1 MIPPEPDL
9 LVVCSIRRWVAD
21 DLRAG
26 AGDRYRVLWDMG
38 LDVPDVGGAETVAWW
53 APAEHA
59 ARLLRASVCL
69 DLVAPGPAWLARV
82 PEALTGRPVWA
93 GRLADIADA
102 PAEGWSKPAEAKV
115 PGLPAA
121 WRSTEELLAA
131 AGAASFPLDGWV
143 QVSPVHLEL
152 VEEHRAFVL
161 VGMSDD
167 GSVVVATSPYLRADG
182 STYEL
187 GWEDDPSFD
196 HRGARSFAQD
206 VVDEM
211 ARDQPAAY
219 TLDVGKTAT
228 GRWVV
233 VEANPA
239 WCSGT
244 YGADLQAAADCV
256 VASSLTPSRDAPFAW
271 APDPYL
277 LGFAERQPLLRRRA
291 HVGAPDRS

>member
-1 MIPPEPDL
+1 
-9 LVVCSIRRWVAD
+9 VR
-21 DLRAG
+21 
-26 AGDRYRVLWDMG
+26 
-38 LDVPDVGGAETVAWW
+38 
-53 APAEHA
+53 
-59 ARLLRASVCL
+59 L

-82 PEALTGRPVWA
+82 PEALTGRPIWA

-115 PGLPAA
+115 PGFSAA

-131 AGAASFPLDGWV
+131 AGAAGFPLGGWV
-143 QVSPVHLEL
+143 QVSPVRLEL

-161 VGMSDD
+161 D
-167 GSVVVATSPYLRADG
+167 GSVVATSPYLRSDG

-211 ARDQPAAY
+211 AEDQPVAY
-219 TLDVGKTAT
+219 TLDVGKTSS

-239 WCSGT
+239 WSSGA
-244 YGADLQAAADCV
+244 YGADLRAVADAVV
-256 VASSLTPSRDAPFAW
+256 VASLTPSRDAPFPW
-271 APDPYL
+271 VPDAYL
-277 LGFAERQPLLRRRA
+277 LGVAERQPLLRRRA
-291 HVGAPDRS
+291 HVGTPDRS